1 MIGKLSG
8 MAEAIEEGRCLLD
21 VNGVGYVVLASAR
34 TLGALSAPPAR
45 AVLLIETVV
54 REDAITLYGF
64 ADATERDWFRLLTTV
79 QGVGAKLALGILS
92 ALPPE
97 PLAAA
102 ILKQD
107 RAAITR
113 TPGVGPKLAAR
124 LIAELR
130 ERVAA
135 LPSGAPSG
143 AMIVASAP
151 ASSGTQSGDAAD
163 ALSALINLGY
173 RRYEAET
180 ALAAAQNAL
189 GDAASLDALIRDGL
203 RRLAR

>member
-1 MIGKLSG
+1 MIGRLSG
-8 MAEAIEEGRCLLD
+8 LAEAIEDGRCLID
-21 VNGVGYVVLASAR
+21 VAGVGYVVFASAR
-34 TLGALSAPPAR
+34 TLGALPAPPAR
-45 AVLLIETVV
+45 AMLMIETVV

-64 ADATERDWFRLLTTV
+64 GDTAERDWFRLLTTV
-79 QGVGAKLALGILS
+79 QGVGTKVALAILS

-97 PLAAA
+97 LLAAA
-102 ILKQD
+102 IIKQD

-130 ERVAA
+130 EKAGA
-135 LPSGAPSG
+135 LPTG
-143 AMIVASAP
+143 AMVITP
-151 ASSGTQSGDAAD
+151 LPMPKGDAAD

-173 RRYEAET
+173 RRNEAEA
-180 ALAAAQNAL
+180 ALVAAQAAL
-189 GDAASLDALIRDGL
+189 GETAGLDALIRDGL

>member
-1 MIGKLSG
+1 
-8 MAEAIEEGRCLLD
+8 
-21 VNGVGYVVLASAR
+21 
-34 TLGALSAPPAR
+34 
-45 AVLLIETVV
+45 
-54 REDAITLYGF
+54 
-64 ADATERDWFRLLTTV
+64 LTTV

-92 ALPPE
+92 AMPPE

-130 ERVAA
+130 ERAA
-135 LPSGAPSG
+135 VLPSGGMSMAPL
-143 AMIVASAP
+143 P
-151 ASSGTQSGDAAD
+151 AFPDTPSGDAAD

-173 RRYEAET
+173 RRAEAET
-180 ALAAAQNAL
+180 ALVAAQSAL
-189 GDAASLDALIRDGL
+189 GAAASLDALIRDGL

>member
-1 MIGKLSG
+1 MIGRLSG
-8 MAEAIEEGRCLLD
+8 TAEAIEEGRCLLD

-34 TLGALSAPPAR
+34 TLGSLPSPPAR

-64 ADATERDWFRLLTTV
+64 AEAAERDWFRLLNTV
-79 QGVGAKLALGILS
+79 QGVGARLALGILS

-97 PLAAA
+97 FLAAA

-107 RAAITR
+107 RGAITR
-113 TPGVGPKLAAR
+113 APGVGPKLAAR

-130 ERVAA
+130 ERAA
-135 LPSGAPSG
+135 LLPAGEMIAVPLPAAP
-143 AMIVASAP
+143 
-151 ASSGTQSGDAAD
+151 GTASGDAVD

-173 RRYEAET
+173 RRAEAET
-180 ALAAAQNAL
+180 ALIAAQAAL
-189 GDAASLDALIRDGL
+189 GEAAGLDALIRDGL

>member
-1 MIGKLSG
+1 MIGRLTG
-8 MAEAIEEGRCLLD
+8 LAEAIEEGRCLID
-21 VNGVGYVVLASAR
+21 VGGVGYVVFASAR
-34 TLGALSAPPAR
+34 TLGALPAPPAR
-45 AVLLIETVV
+45 AMLMIETVV

-64 ADATERDWFRLLTTV
+64 GDAAERDWFRLLTTV
-79 QGVGAKLALGILS
+79 QGVGTKVALAILS
-92 ALPPE
+92 ALPPDL
-97 PLAAA
+97 LATA

-130 ERVAA
+130 EKAGA
-135 LPSGAPSG
+135 LPTGGMTITPLP
-143 AMIVASAP
+143 MLK
-151 ASSGTQSGDAAD
+151 GDTAD

-173 RRYEAET
+173 RRAEAEA
-180 ALAAAQNAL
+180 ALAAAQAAL